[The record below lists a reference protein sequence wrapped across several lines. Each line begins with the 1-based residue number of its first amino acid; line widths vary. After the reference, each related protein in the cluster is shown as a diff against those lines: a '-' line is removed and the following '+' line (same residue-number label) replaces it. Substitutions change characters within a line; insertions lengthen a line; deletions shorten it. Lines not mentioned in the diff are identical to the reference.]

1 MITRS
6 DFFLTF
12 CRSLRS
18 SAQIPAPAIARAIRC
33 ASVTSDAARMLTA
46 WKLTIFTHWL
56 RAIGPNHVVK
66 APMIGTHKRTENCM
80 KNVNTANARLAQ
92 SGKSI
97 VVTVNGQT
105 GFLNINLVKYL
116 LGIQYTKKNGTL
128 VSEMEIVAMKQR
140 SLDAYIRAVKEKSLA
155 SV

>member
-1 MITRS
+1 
-6 DFFLTF
+6 
-12 CRSLRS
+12 
-18 SAQIPAPAIARAIRC
+18 
-33 ASVTSDAARMLTA
+33 
-46 WKLTIFTHWL
+46 
-56 RAIGPNHVVK
+56 
-66 APMIGTHKRTENCM
+66 M
-80 KNVNTANARLAQ
+80 KNTNTANARLAQ

-128 VSEMEIVAMKQR
+128 VSEMEIMSMKQR